1 MCSDKSFDL
10 NSDGLRRALELL
22 DLRTHSGRPISALP
36 TSLPDTGLGEMTA
49 LEQLAPDVLGRATY
63 LDATDAMAHMDP
75 PTPWITWALA
85 LWNARLNQNL
95 LHPATAPFA
104 RDAEACVVAWL
115 APFFG
120 MNGGHMT
127 PGSSVANL
135 TALWAARDLRGVRK
149 VVASQASHLS
159 LRKAARIL
167 GLDYIEAGVDQKH
180 RLDPAT
186 LPRDMADAC
195 LVLTAGSTS
204 VGAVDSLEFCGLAA
218 WTHVDAAWAGPLA
231 LSDRNRGILSGIE
244 RADSVAVSAHKWLFQ
259 PKESA
264 LVLFR
269 DTEAAHST
277 LSFGGAYLAAPN
289 IGVQGS
295 HGAAGTLLLA
305 TLLAWGREGI
315 AARIEHCMANARRLQ
330 DFIASQLNLEAFPDG
345 GTGVT
350 VFRPRSQDV
359 EAFRAAL
366 PQGLSS
372 SATINGETWV
382 RCVSANPNA
391 DVELIIAAIEKAT
404 RPQGEMRRG
413 PKGWIRLPS
422 PTGIGN

>member
-1 MCSDKSFDL
+1 MSSDPSFGLD
-10 NSDGLRRALELL
+10 SEGLRRAVSLLEDRIPLEAP
-22 DLRTHSGRPISALP
+22 RYGLP
-36 TSLPDTGLGEMTA
+36 ESLPDTGLGDAEA
-49 LEQLAPDVLGRATY
+49 LERLAPDVLGRAAY
-63 LDATDAMAHMDP
+63 LDADDAMAHMDP

-104 RDAEACVVAWL
+104 RQAEACVVAWL

-149 VVASQASHLS
+149 VVASSSSHLS
-159 LRKAARIL
+159 VRKAARIL
-167 GLDYIEAGVDQKH
+167 GLDYVEADIDQRH

-186 LPRDMADAC
+186 MPSDLSDAC
-195 LVLTAGSTS
+195 LVLTAGTTS
-204 VGAVDSLEFCGLAA
+204 VGAVDPLDCCGVAA

-231 LSDRNRGILSGIE
+231 LSDRYRSTLSGIDQ
-244 RADSVAVSAHKWLFQ
+244 ADSVAVSAHKWLFQ

-264 LVLFR
+264 LVMFR
-269 DTEAAHST
+269 DTEAAHAT
-277 LSFGGAYLAAPN
+277 ISFGGGYLAAPN

-305 TLLAWGREGI
+305 TLLAWGREGL
-315 AARIEHCMANARRLQ
+315 AARIEHCMDNARRLQ
-330 DFIASQLNLEAFPDG
+330 AFIAAHPDFELFPDG
-345 GTGVT
+345 GTGVI
-350 VFRPRSQDV
+350 VFRPASHSVD
-359 EAFRAAL
+359 EFRAAL
-366 PQGLSS
+366 PRGLASTTNIDG
-372 SATINGETWV
+372 APWL

-391 DVELIIAAIEKAT
+391 DIGRIISAIDGT
-404 RPQGEMRRG
+404 SRC
-413 PKGWIRLPS
+413 
-422 PTGIGN
+422 PTF

>member
-1 MCSDKSFDL
+1 
-10 NSDGLRRALELL
+10 
-22 DLRTHSGRPISALP
+22 
-36 TSLPDTGLGEMTA
+36 
-49 LEQLAPDVLGRATY
+49 
-63 LDATDAMAHMDP
+63 MD
-75 PTPWITWALA
+75 
-85 LWNARLNQNL
+85 
-95 LHPATAPFA
+95 
-104 RDAEACVVAWL
+104 
-115 APFFG
+115 
-120 MNGGHMT
+120 GGHMT

-149 VVASQASHLS
+149 VVGSSASHLS

-167 GLDYIEAGVDQKH
+167 GLDYIEAGVDQNH
-180 RLDPAT
+180 RLDPET
-186 LPRDMADAC
+186 LPRDMSDAC
-195 LVLTAGSTS
+195 LVLTAGTTS
-204 VGAVDSLEFCGLAA
+204 VGAVDSLDCCSLAA

-231 LSDRNRGILSGIE
+231 LSDRHRGILSGME

-259 PKESA
+259 PKESG

-305 TLLAWGREGI
+305 TLLAWGREGM
-315 AARIEHCMANARRLQ
+315 AARIEHCMANARRLR
-330 DFIASQLNLEAFPDG
+330 DFIASQPGLEAFSDG

-350 VFRPRSQDV
+350 VFRPRSREV
-359 EAFRAAL
+359 EGFRAAL

-391 DVELIIAAIEKAT
+391 DVEMIIAAIEKAT
-404 RPQGEMRRG
+404 H
-413 PKGWIRLPS
+413 L
-422 PTGIGN
+422 